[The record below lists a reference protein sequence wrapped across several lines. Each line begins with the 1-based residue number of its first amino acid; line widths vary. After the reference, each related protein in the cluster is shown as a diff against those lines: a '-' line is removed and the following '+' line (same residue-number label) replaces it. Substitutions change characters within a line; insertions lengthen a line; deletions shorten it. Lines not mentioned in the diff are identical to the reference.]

1 MLEPA
6 EFAGFF
12 GFTEDEV
19 KELCRKRTVGFAEIK
34 TWYDGYDFEPIGS
47 VYNPYSV
54 MRALRSGKCKA
65 YWRKT
70 SAAGFLA
77 DIVNRDVDGLEE
89 IIARLIANEQ
99 ITVNVDGFQ
108 NDFETFTS
116 ADDVLTLL
124 IHLGYLTY
132 HENGSV
138 QIPNEEIRGEFREFL
153 RRREFS
159 NGWH

>member
-1 MLEPA
+1 MTGILPIKKDGIQSAISEFDEYSVLESA

-19 KELCRKRTVGFAEIK
+19 KELCRKRTVGFAENK

-70 SAAGFLA
+70 CAAGFLA
-77 DIVNRDVDGLEE
+77 DIVNRDMV
-89 IIARLIANEQ
+89 
-99 ITVNVDGFQ
+99 
-108 NDFETFTS
+108 
-116 ADDVLTLL
+116 
-124 IHLGYLTY
+124 
-132 HENGSV
+132 
-138 QIPNEEIRGEFREFL
+138 L
-153 RRREFS
+153 RRVLRD
-159 NGWH
+159 